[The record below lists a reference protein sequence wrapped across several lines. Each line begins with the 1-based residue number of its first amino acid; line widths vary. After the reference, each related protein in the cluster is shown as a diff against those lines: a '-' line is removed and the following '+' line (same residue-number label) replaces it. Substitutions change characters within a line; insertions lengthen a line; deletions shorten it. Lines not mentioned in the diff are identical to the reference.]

1 MISMMIFCPSE
12 KETGYLCIC
21 SKDAV
26 GGMSDEKLEIVKC
39 QTIDTLKKVITLN
52 EKIDLACIDIT
63 VLDTL
68 ELVEIFRKK
77 NEKAYIVLISN
88 AQISPVTYMKPSI
101 HAESL
106 ILKPFSKQQV
116 DNTVKEVFRE
126 IIKKYSSPV
135 QEGIFVVDD
144 QNGRIMFEYS
154 AICFFEARNKKIYL
168 NTGAKEYGFYST
180 MEQLEQELST
190 SFIRCHR
197 SFIVN
202 VEKIEKVMFSKN
214 LLFLTDGYEIPVS
227 RTYKSVLRPLWKND
241 NEIKALEVEL

>member
-1 MISMMIFCPSE
+1 
-12 KETGYLCIC
+12 
-21 SKDAV
+21 
-26 GGMSDEKLEIVKC
+26 
-39 QTIDTLKKVITLN
+39 
-52 EKIDLACIDIT
+52 
-63 VLDTL
+63 
-68 ELVEIFRKK
+68 
-77 NEKAYIVLISN
+77 
-88 AQISPVTYMKPSI
+88 
-101 HAESL
+101 
-106 ILKPFSKQQV
+106 
-116 DNTVKEVFRE
+116 
-126 IIKKYSSPV
+126 
-135 QEGIFVVDD
+135 
-144 QNGRIMFEYS
+144 MFEYS